1 MNDPTLPMMP
11 PPYAPRAVAIAV
23 PVKNE
28 QTHLPACLDAL
39 DRAAGHYGGTVDIV
53 AMANDCTDDTVHLL
67 KSWRPQHATLRWS
80 AVSLLPGAQHA
91 GWARRL
97 ALDAAAGLLRND
109 RDLILSTDADTNV
122 SETWITR
129 TVAHVDA
136 GHDAIAGRALT
147 LRSDRAALGRV
158 ARHRLDLLGRYY
170 TALDYLR
177 ASAEHAPRDPWP
189 RHFYEGGASI
199 AVTRGFYG
207 RIGGAPTPP
216 VAEDRALFDR
226 IRAHG
231 GRVRHPLDVRVF
243 TSCRTAG
250 RAPGGMADAVARWI
264 DQPVEAP
271 LHETYA
277 VAAALDPAA
286 ATPGDQLSFATLPAA
301 LRQAQAMIRLSRLT
315 HAPEV
320 EPVRVV
326 PIAANDGD
334 QVPQRRTQ
342 FRDRIVPT
350 LGIVG
355 LADPVDQQQ
364 VPA

>member
-1 MNDPTLPMMP
+1 MTP
-11 PPYAPRAVAIAV
+11 PSHAQRAVAVAI

-39 DRAAGHYGGTVDIV
+39 DRAAGHFGGKVDIV

-67 KSWRPQHATLRWS
+67 KAWQPRHATLRWS

-97 ALDAAAGLLRND
+97 ALDAAAGLLRSD
-109 RDLILSTDADTNV
+109 HDLILSTDADTNV
-122 SETWITR
+122 SDSWITR
-129 TVAHVDA
+129 IVAHADV

-147 LRSDRAALGRV
+147 LRSDRAVLGKV
-158 ARHRLDLLGRYY
+158 ARHRLDQLGRYY

-177 ASAEHAPRDPWP
+177 ASAEPEPHDPWP

-199 AVTRGFYG
+199 AVTRGVYD
-207 RIGGAPTPP
+207 RIGGAPTPH

-277 VAAALDPAA
+277 VAAALDPVA
-286 ATPGDQLSFATLPAA
+286 ATPGDQLSFATLPDAI
-301 LRQAQAMIRLSRLT
+301 REAQALIRLSRLAD
-315 HAPEV
+315 APQV
-320 EPVRVV
+320 EPVRITPV
-326 PIAANDGD
+326 AANDGD
-334 QVPQRRTQ
+334 QVTQRGTQ
-342 FRDRIVPT
+342 FRDRIVPA

-355 LADPVDQQQ
+355 LTNPVDQQQ
-364 VPA
+364 MPA